1 MIKHTPFYHK
11 WKELGAKFQD
21 RGGFATINFLTS
33 IADEHAAVRERV
45 GLFDV
50 GYQVAIEVKGQ
61 DAERVLARALVNDV
75 RRLADG
81 RALYSTICNGQGG
94 IIDDLT
100 CFRFAA
106 DRFWIS
112 PSPSRVSA
120 VLEFLQVCASDTRSV
135 VTNLALS
142 NAYLSIQGPRS
153 RDLLA
158 SLTDVDLS
166 TGSLPF
172 FGFTQ
177 GRLGEVPQGV
187 ISRTGFTG
195 ELGYEVFFPVEYA
208 EYVWDAIVAA
218 GQPYNLRPCGMKTL
232 RSLRIEKMYLIY
244 GLDITSE
251 TDPFSAG
258 LGWTVR
264 FDDREFSGRH
274 ALEGIKARRPSRKL
288 CLLATLGF
296 NAIEHG
302 DSVVAGG
309 ETVGTI
315 SSADPGHSFG
325 RTFALAYLSP
335 AHAMEGREVEVIG
348 ASSKARVPAE
358 VLTRAPYDPE
368 RRRLT
373 T

>member
-1 MIKHTPFYHK
+1 
-11 WKELGAKFQD
+11 LGAKFQD

-61 DAERVLARALVNDV
+61 DAERVLTRALVNDV
-75 RRLADG
+75 RRLTDG
-81 RALYSTICNGQGG
+81 RALYSAICNGQGG
-94 IIDDLT
+94 IVDDLT
-100 CFRFAA
+100 CFRFAG
-106 DRFWIS
+106 DKFWIS
-112 PSPSRVSA
+112 PSPSRVST
-120 VLEFLQVCASDTRSV
+120 VFEFLRKCADDTRSA
-135 VTNLALS
+135 VTNLGLS

-158 SLTDVDLS
+158 SLTDEDLS
-166 TGSLPF
+166 TGALPF

-177 GRLGEVPQGV
+177 GRLGEVPQAV

-218 GQPYNLRPCGMKTL
+218 GASHQLRPCGMKTL
-232 RSLRIEKMYLIY
+232 RSLRIEKMYLLY
-244 GLDITSE
+244 GLDITTE
-251 TDPFSAG
+251 TDPLSAG

-264 FDDREFSGRH
+264 FDDRDFSGRH
-274 ALEGIKARRPSRKL
+274 ALEAIKNRGTSRKL
-288 CLLATLGF
+288 CLLGTSGF
-296 NAIEHG
+296 QAIEHG
-302 DSVVAGG
+302 DAVFV
-309 ETVGTI
+309 EREQVGI
-315 SSADPGHSFG
+315 VSSADPGHTFG
-325 RTFALAYLSP
+325 RTFALAYLAVSQ
-335 AHAMEGREVEVIG
+335 ATDGREVEVVSS
-348 ASSKARVPAE
+348 ASKARISAT

-373 T
+373 A